1 MRERTGRKGRGWSL
15 ATILAVVAVVG
26 AACSGSTATT
36 APTTAPATAPTTGPA
51 TAVTAAPSAAPKQY
65 VIGISNNVVGN
76 GWRDEMNCSIKVQA
90 RVSGMVSKVVDASRN
105 GSASDQVQDIRSLIS
120 AGVNAIIVDP
130 ADSQAL
136 NSVIAEA
143 SAKGIIVVAVD
154 STVTAPEAYL
164 MTNDQTAYGQLSGE
178 WLFKQLNGKGTVLEL
193 RGASGSS
200 ADTDRHAGFEAARA
214 KYPDIKVISQFTDW
228 SIAKASQIVTQLL
241 ASGTQVDGIFTPGTG
256 QVVWD
261 AYTAAKKP
269 FVPTGVSDNN
279 GDVAGPVSTKGVIAL
294 AVSNP
299 AVVGGAGVTVALNVL
314 QGKSQGKL
322 TKLTPVA
329 WDSTTADGLA
339 AMTAAYDSRM
349 GPFYS
354 TTVSIKD
361 YTTFTKADLL
371 GCQGPQG

>member
-1 MRERTGRKGRGWSL
+1 MKERTGRKGRGWSL
-15 ATILAVVAVVG
+15 AAILAVVAVVG
-26 AACSGSTATT
+26 GACSSSTATT
-36 APTTAPATAPTTGPA
+36 APTTAPTTGPVTAPTT
-51 TAVTAAPSAAPKQY
+51 APSAAPKQY

-120 AGVNAIIVDP
+120 AGVNAIIVNP

-143 SAKGIIVVAVD
+143 AAKGIIVVAVD

-214 KYPDIKVISQFTDW
+214 KYPDIKVIYP
-228 SIAKASQIVTQLL
+228 AARLRN
-241 ASGTQVDGIFTPGTG
+241 PGRR
-256 QVVWD
+256 
-261 AYTAAKKP
+261 YLHP
-269 FVPTGVSDNN
+269 
-279 GDVAGPVSTKGVIAL
+279 GDRAGGLGRVHGRQEAL
-294 AVSNP
+294 R
-299 AVVGGAGVTVALNVL
+299 
-314 QGKSQGKL
+314 
-322 TKLTPVA
+322 
-329 WDSTTADGLA
+329 AD
-339 AMTAAYDSRM
+339 RR
-349 GPFYS
+349 
-354 TTVSIKD
+354 VR
-361 YTTFTKADLL
+361 
-371 GCQGPQG
+371 QQR